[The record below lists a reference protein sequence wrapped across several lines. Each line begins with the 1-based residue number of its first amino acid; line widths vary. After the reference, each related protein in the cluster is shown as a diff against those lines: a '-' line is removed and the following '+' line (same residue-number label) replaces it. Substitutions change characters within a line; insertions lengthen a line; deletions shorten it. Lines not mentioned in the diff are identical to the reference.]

1 MDFQRENQLK
11 QHKQNLEKQH
21 EQQQRLAPV
30 RVQDTYNKENIEIQH
45 KYNLEIF
52 EKQAALTREM
62 QKEQAKLL
70 KKLSWRTV
78 IATILAVIV
87 GALFGLY
94 LERSGLKQPLQSP
107 PKQAITT
114 IEKQNASAF
123 PSLHEKEAIKATK
136 PSAQEESSSKGSLK
150 KP

>member
-1 MDFQRENQLK
+1 
-11 QHKQNLEKQH
+11 
-21 EQQQRLAPV
+21 
-30 RVQDTYNKENIEIQH
+30 
-45 KYNLEIF
+45 LEIF

-78 IATILAVIV
+78 IATVLAVIV

-94 LERSGLKQPLQSP
+94 LERSGLRQPLQSP

-114 IEKQNASAF
+114 IEKQNDSAL
-123 PSLHEKEAIKATK
+123 PSLGEKEKVKATK
-136 PSAQEESSSKGSLK
+136 SSAQEESSLKNLK

>member
-1 MDFQRENQLK
+1 MPSQQENQAK
-11 QHKQNLEKQH
+11 QHKESLERQY

-52 EKQAALTREM
+52 EKQAALTCEI

-78 IATILAVIV
+78 ITTILAVII

-94 LERSGLKQPLQSP
+94 LERSGLRQPSQSP

-114 IEKQNASAF
+114 TEKQNIQAL
-123 PSLHEKEAIKATK
+123 PSPGEKETIKATK
-136 PSAQEESSSKGSLK
+136 SSVQGESSSKNLK